1 MAQQTNF
8 QHPGGQVMDMKQ
20 TAKSAG
26 IEIAKRLFLPTYAF
40 RKNVQSFKAAKQ
52 QHDENIVY
60 IKELYARARQKA
72 RAEQQGEGSVAS
84 EQGFEEMMRNRPVG
98 APSNAELQRRFRFQK
113 RLAIGTGTAFLLM
126 AAYALSHGNVL
137 GIFTL
142 VAGLP
147 VMFMASLSA
156 QFRLWQL
163 RNQRL
168 SRAEHG
174 GLSDFMR
181 EPGWFVSVLDW
192 EFGKQQNGER
202 A

>member
-1 MAQQTNF
+1 M
-8 QHPGGQVMDMKQ
+8 MDGKQ
-20 TAKSAG
+20 TAKSVG

-40 RKNVQSFKAAKQ
+40 RKNLQSLKAAKR
-52 QHDENIVY
+52 QHGENIIY
-60 IKELYARARQKA
+60 IKELYARAKRKA
-72 RAEQQGEGSVAS
+72 RAEQQGEGGVAR
-84 EQGFEEMMRNRPVG
+84 EQGFEEMMRSRPVG
-98 APSNAELQRRFRFQK
+98 APSNVELQRRFRFQK

-126 AAYALSHGNVL
+126 AAYALAHGNML

-168 SRAEHG
+168 SRSEHG

>member
-1 MAQQTNF
+1 
-8 QHPGGQVMDMKQ
+8 MDVKQ

-26 IEIAKRLFLPTYAF
+26 VEIAKRLFLPFYAF
-40 RKNVQSFKAAKQ
+40 RKNVQSFKVAKQ

-60 IKELYARARQKA
+60 IKELYARAKQKA
-72 RAEQQGEGSVAS
+72 RVEQQGAGGAAS
-84 EQGFEEMMRNRPVG
+84 EQGFEEMMRNRSAG
-98 APSNAELQRRFRFQK
+98 APSIADLQRRFRFQK

-126 AAYALSHGNVL
+126 AVYALSRGNVF

-147 VMFMASLSA
+147 VMFMASLTA

-163 RNQRL
+163 QNQRL

-174 GLSDFMR
+174 GLNDFMR
-181 EPGWFVSVLDW
+181 EPGWFVSVINP
-192 EFGKQQNGER
+192 EFWKRQKGGR

>member
-1 MAQQTNF
+1 
-8 QHPGGQVMDMKQ
+8 MDMKQ
-20 TAKSAG
+20 TAKSVG
-26 IEIAKRLFLPTYAF
+26 VEIAKRLFLPFYAF
-40 RKNVQSFKAAKQ
+40 RKNVQSIKAAKQ
-52 QHDENIVY
+52 QHAENIVY
-60 IKELYARARQKA
+60 IKELYARAKQQKA

-84 EQGFEEMMRNRPVG
+84 EQGFEEMMRSRPIG

-113 RLAIGTGTAFLLM
+113 RLAIGTGTTFLLM
-126 AAYALSHGNVL
+126 AVYALSHGNVL

-192 EFGKQQNGER
+192 EFGKQRNGEQ

>member
-1 MAQQTNF
+1 
-8 QHPGGQVMDMKQ
+8 MDMKQ

-26 IEIAKRLFLPTYAF
+26 IEITKRLFLPTYAF
-40 RKNVQSFKAAKQ
+40 RKNVQSLKAAKQ
-52 QHDENIVY
+52 QHCENIIY
-60 IKELYARARQKA
+60 IKELYAHARQNA
-72 RAEQQGEGSVAS
+72 RAEQQSEGGVAR
-84 EQGFEEMMRNRPVG
+84 EQGFEEMMLSRPIG

-113 RLAIGTGTAFLLM
+113 RLAIGTSTAFLLM
-126 AAYALSHGNVL
+126 TVYALSHGNVL

-192 EFGKQQNGER
+192 EFGKQRNGEQ

>member
-1 MAQQTNF
+1 
-8 QHPGGQVMDMKQ
+8 MDMKQ

-26 IEIAKRLFLPTYAF
+26 VEIAKRLFLPFYAF

-60 IKELYARARQKA
+60 IKELYARAKRNA
-72 RAEQQGEGSVAS
+72 RAEQQGEGDTAK
-84 EQGFEEMMRNRPVG
+84 EQGFEEMMRSRSVG
-98 APSNAELQRRFRFQK
+98 APSVADLQRRFLFQK
-113 RLAIGTGTAFLLM
+113 RLAIGTGAFFLLM
-126 AAYALSHGNVL
+126 AVYALSRGNVF

-147 VMFMASLSA
+147 VMFMASLTA

-163 RNQRL
+163 QNRRL
-168 SRAEHG
+168 SRAERG
-174 GLSDFMR
+174 GLNDFMR
-181 EPGWFVSVLDW
+181 EPGWFVSVIDPELW
-192 EFGKQQNGER
+192 KQRKGER